1 MCAEDFEDTTTYE
14 EFKLSGSLFSEELQL
29 EKKDHYKT
37 GDLCKM
43 LEINERTYRTWEERG
58 WFPQARRDR
67 NGFRVFDA
75 EELVELKSL
84 FSGRARRFKG
94 AKRF

>member
-1 MCAEDFEDTTTYE
+1 MGAEDYQDTTTYE

-43 LEINERTYRTWEERG
+43 LEINERTYRTWEEKG

-67 NGFRVFDA
+67 NGFRVFNEAD
-75 EELVELKSL
+75 LVELRQK
-84 FSGRARRFKG
+84 FRARARRFKG